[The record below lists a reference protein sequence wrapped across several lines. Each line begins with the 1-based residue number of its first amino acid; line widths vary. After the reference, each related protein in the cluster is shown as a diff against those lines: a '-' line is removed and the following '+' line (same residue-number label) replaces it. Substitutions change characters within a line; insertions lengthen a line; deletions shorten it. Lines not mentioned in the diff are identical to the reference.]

1 MDLSVQAQVVLGL
14 GRGGLIGTLFG
25 ACWLSWG
32 LSAANE
38 FTLPIGVLVWAAEA
52 FLAACAVYFIR
63 RGRSL
68 RKKYPMLDQSTAR
81 KMNRQ
86 FSIIFIV
93 EFAGI
98 GFVVFSS
105 FALHRPDLTA
115 DWIAIVV
122 GLHFL
127 PLGKLFHYPVYSA
140 AGIAIV
146 LWCFLCWILFR
157 GNSLT
162 AWAATGT
169 GIVLWATSVRGF
181 LRARRFARGIA

>member
-1 MDLSVQAQVVLGL
+1 MDPSGKAQVVLGL
-14 GRGGLIGTLFG
+14 GRGGLFGTLFG
-25 ACWLSWG
+25 AGWLSWG
-32 LSAANE
+32 LSAAHK
-38 FTLPIGVLVWAAEA
+38 FTLPIGVLVCAAAA
-52 FLAACAVYFIR
+52 FLVACAVYFIR

-68 RKKYPMLDQSTAR
+68 RKKYPALDQSTGR

-86 FSIIFIV
+86 FSIIFIA
-93 EFAGI
+93 EFVGI
-98 GFVVFSS
+98 GLVAFSS
-105 FALHRPDLTA
+105 SALHRPDLTA

-157 GNSLT
+157 GKALT

-169 GIVLWATSVRGF
+169 GIILWATSVHAFR
-181 LRARRFARGIA
+181 RARQFARGIA